1 MISIFFFIS
10 RNLADVSND
19 NLLNVDEFV
28 LCMHLIQGVIKG
40 IKLPGDLP
48 TNLKPKMSTSVHLPA
63 ISSMEKEAY
72 EKVFQTVDS
81 KRKGYLEGTCIKG
94 KENLDFIL

>member
-1 MISIFFFIS
+1 M
-10 RNLADVSND
+10 
-19 NLLNVDEFV
+19 NVDEFV

-94 KENLDFIL
+94 KENLYFIL